1 MIVQL
6 ILAILSAVSS
16 VDDRCSHP
24 SALDILAGREIL
36 SSKSCQELLDSRNS
50 MRVGPKGDLSL

>member
-16 VDDRCSHP
+16 VDNRCSYP
-24 SALDILAGREIL
+24 SALDILAGREVL
-36 SSKSCQELLDSRNS
+36 SSRSCQELLDSRNS
-50 MRVGPKGDLSL
+50 LRVGPEGDLGL